1 MYKNS
6 LNIFF
11 HPKKK
16 PAPSLSKR
24 NCSRRI
30 RWEKILT
37 GRDLCQEFLNQKGL
51 EEQNEHTAKTTN
63 HIKSSSRDDVSQII
77 TISSDEEESN
87 NSTTGPTERQ
97 DKVDFSTIDDV
108 LKNGDAQNHRNQSQ
122 EENQIQDES
131 QSTTREAES
140 SSDGIEDEDS
150 SEESDIL
157 RMFH

>member
-1 MYKNS
+1 M
-6 LNIFF
+6 L
-11 HPKKK
+11 HPKK
-16 PAPSLSKR
+16 PALSLSKR

-37 GRDLCQEFLNQKGL
+37 GRDLCQEFLNQKSL
-51 EEQNEHTAKTTN
+51 EEQNEHTAKTTH
-63 HIKSSSRDDVSQII
+63 HIKKSSRDDVGKII

-87 NSTTGPTERQ
+87 NSTTRPTERQ
-97 DKVDFSTIDDV
+97 DQINFSTIDDFS
-108 LKNGDAQNHRNQSQ
+108 KNDHAPNHCNRSQ

-140 SSDGIEDEDS
+140 SSDGIDDEDS

-157 RMFH
+157 RKFYLI